1 MGVRGVDFFDDDATS
16 QAPGRDES
24 GSPPQ
29 SRRRPDRRRTRIQ
42 RILVLGAILFVIVF
56 AMAWWARSCQQ
67 NRKVESYRAYF
78 EGVSVAIGDS
88 EALGKQLDRL
98 VANPTK
104 FSRKELTAKLAEL
117 SAKQNEIAVRA
128 ARLEPPDTLAA
139 EQLVFAEG
147 MKVRADGFKLFETT
161 MLGMLGK
168 KKVNP
173 AKLAALAGYFS
184 GPDAYYTS
192 RVYIPA
198 RNTLSAQ
205 GVTDVPVPTATY
217 YLGAKTFDAAR
228 LAEMLKSVG
237 SSSKLAGVHG
247 VGLLSVIARPGDIR
261 LIKAATTNIPAS
273 ADLTFDVK
281 VQNQGDVTEKNVA
294 VTAELKLPGGSV
306 LKQTG
311 TIGTIASGQTQTV
324 TIQGFAI
331 PPEALSKVSTLT
343 VTAGPVPGERV
354 KTNNT
359 GQFKI
364 LLQLQ

>member
-1 MGVRGVDFFDDDATS
+1 MDFFDDDTTS
-16 QAPGRDES
+16 QAPSREPS
-24 GSPPQ
+24 ASSPQ

-42 RILVLGAILFVIVF
+42 RILILAAILFVIVF

-67 NRKVESYRAYF
+67 NRKVASYRTYF
-78 EGVSVAIGDS
+78 EGVSSAISDS
-88 EALGKQLDRL
+88 AALGKQLDQI

-128 ARLEPPDTLAA
+128 DRLDPPNTLAS
-139 EQLVFAEG
+139 EQAVFAEG
-147 MKVRADGFKLFETT
+147 MKVRADGYKLFETN
-161 MLGMLGK
+161 MLGILGK

-198 RNTLSAQ
+198 RNILSEQ
-205 GVTDVPVPTATY
+205 GVAAVPVPTSTY
-217 YLGAKTFDAAR
+217 YLTAKTFDRAR
-228 LAEMLKSVG
+228 LEQMLKSVG
-237 SSSKLAGVHG
+237 SSTKLTGIHG
-247 VGLLSVIARPGDIR
+247 VGLVNVIAQPGGITLAR
-261 LIKAATTNIPAS
+261 ATTTNIPAT
-273 ADLTFDVK
+273 ADLSFDVK
-281 VQNQGDVTEKNVA
+281 VENQGDVTEGNVA
-294 VTAELKLPGGSV
+294 VTADLKLPGGSV
-306 LKQTG
+306 LKQAVK
-311 TIGTIASGQTQTV
+311 IATIASHQMQTV
-324 TIQGFAI
+324 TIPPFTI

-354 KTNNT
+354 KTNNV

>member
-1 MGVRGVDFFDDDATS
+1 MDFFDDDATS
-16 QAPGRDES
+16 QAPNRDRS
-24 GSPPQ
+24 ASP
-29 SRRRPDRRRTRIQ
+29 SRRRPNPRRTRIQ
-42 RILVLGAILFVIVF
+42 RILVFAAILFVIVF

-67 NRKVESYRAYF
+67 HRKVESYRTYF
-78 EGVSVAIGDS
+78 EGVSAAIGDS
-88 EALGKQLDRL
+88 AALGKQLDQL

-128 ARLEPPDTLAA
+128 DRLEPPGTLTS
-139 EQLVFAEG
+139 EQAVFAEG
-147 MKVRADGFKLFETT
+147 MKVRADGYKLFETT
-161 MLGMLGK
+161 MLGILGK

-198 RNTLSAQ
+198 RNILNEQ
-205 GVTDVPVPTATY
+205 GVTDVPVPTSTH
-217 YLGAKTFDAAR
+217 YLTAKTFDRAG
-228 LAEMLKSVG
+228 LEQMLNSVG
-237 SSSKLAGVHG
+237 SSTKLAGIHG
-247 VGLLSVIARPGDIR
+247 VALVSVIAQPGDIA
-261 LIKAATTNIPAS
+261 LTGTGTVNIPAT
-273 ADLTFDVK
+273 ADLAFDIK
-281 VQNQGDVTEKNVA
+281 VQNQGDVTEENVA

-306 LKQTG
+306 LEQS
-311 TIGTIASGQTQTV
+311 GTIATIAAGQTQSVTV
-324 TIQGFAI
+324 QGFAI
-331 PPEALSKVSTLT
+331 PPEALSKVSTLK

>member
-16 QAPGRDES
+16 QAPSRDQS
-24 GSPPQ
+24 ASSPR
-29 SRRRPDRRRTRIQ
+29 SRRRHNPRRTRLQ
-42 RILVLGAILFVIVF
+42 RILILAAILFVIVF
-56 AMAWWARSCQQ
+56 AAAWWARSCQQ

-78 EGVSVAIGDS
+78 EGVSAAISDS
-88 EALGKQLDRL
+88 AALGKQLDQL

-128 ARLEPPDTLAA
+128 DRLEPPDTLTA
-139 EQLVFAEG
+139 EQAVFAEG
-147 MKVRADGFKLFETT
+147 MKVRADGYKLFQTT
-161 MLGMLGK
+161 MLGILGK

-198 RNTLSAQ
+198 RNTLSEQ

-217 YLGAKTFDAAR
+217 YLTAKTFDRAG
-228 LAEMLKSVG
+228 LEQMLNSVG
-237 SSSKLAGVHG
+237 SSTKLTGIHG
-247 VGLLSVIARPGDIR
+247 VALVSVTAQPGDIALAR
-261 LIKAATTNIPAS
+261 AGTVDIPATAGLS
-273 ADLTFDVK
+273 FDIK
-281 VQNQGDVTEKNVA
+281 VENQGDVTEENVA

-306 LKQTG
+306 LTQSG
-311 TIGTIASGQTQTV
+311 TIATIASGQTQSV

-331 PPEALSKVSTLT
+331 PPEALTKVSTLK

-354 KTNNT
+354 RTNNV

>member
-1 MGVRGVDFFDDDATS
+1 VDFFDDDATS
-16 QAPGRDES
+16 KAASRERAATP
-24 GSPPQ
+24 SPA
-29 SRRRPDRRRTRIQ
+29 RRRPSPRRTRIQ
-42 RILVLGAILFVIVF
+42 RLLILAAILFVIVF

-67 NRKVESYRAYF
+67 NRKVASYRTYF

-88 EALGKQLDRL
+88 AALGKQLDQL

-128 ARLEPPDTLAA
+128 DRLEPPDTLAS
-139 EQLVFAEG
+139 EQAVFSEG
-147 MKVRADGFKLFETT
+147 MKVRADGYKLFQTT
-161 MLGMLGK
+161 MLGILGK

-198 RNTLSAQ
+198 RNTLSEQ
-205 GVTDVPVPTATY
+205 GVTDVPVPTSTF
-217 YLGAKTFDAAR
+217 YLTAKTFDTAR
-228 LAEMLKSVG
+228 LEQMLNSVG
-237 SSSKLAGVHG
+237 SSTKLAGIHG
-247 VGLLSVIARPGDIR
+247 VALVSVVAQPGAIT
-261 LIKAATTNIPAS
+261 LTKSGTVSIPAT
-273 ADLTFDVK
+273 ADLSFDVK
-281 VQNQGDVTEKNVA
+281 VQNQGDVTEENVA
-294 VTAELKLPGGSV
+294 VTAEFKLPGGNV
-306 LKQTG
+306 LTQSG
-311 TIGTIASGQTQTV
+311 TIATIASGKIQSI

-331 PPEALSKVSTLT
+331 PAEALSKVSTLT
-343 VTAGPVPGERV
+343 VKAGPVPGEKV
-354 KTNNT
+354 LSNNS

>member
-1 MGVRGVDFFDDDATS
+1 MDFFDDDKTG
-16 QAPGRDES
+16 QAPGRDQS
-24 GSPPQ
+24 ASPQQ

-42 RILVLGAILFVIVF
+42 RILILAAILFVIVF

-67 NRKVESYRAYF
+67 NRKVESYRTYF
-78 EGVSVAIGDS
+78 EGVSAAIGDS
-88 EALGKQLDRL
+88 ATLGKQLDQL

-117 SAKQNEIAVRA
+117 SAKQNEIAVRTD
-128 ARLEPPDTLAA
+128 RLKPPDTLAA
-139 EQLVFAEG
+139 EQAAFAEG
-147 MKVRADGFKLFETT
+147 MKVRADGYKLFETT
-161 MLGMLGK
+161 MLGILGK

-173 AKLAALAGYFS
+173 AKIAALAGYFS

-198 RNTLSAQ
+198 RNTLSEQ
-205 GVTDVPVPTATY
+205 GVTDVPVPTSTY
-217 YLGAKTFDAAR
+217 YLTAKTFDAAR
-228 LAEMLKSVG
+228 LEQMLKSVG
-237 SSSKLAGVHG
+237 SSTKLAGIHG
-247 VGLLSVIARPGDIR
+247 VGLLSVIAQPGNIT
-261 LIKAATTNIPAS
+261 LTKAGTANIPAS
-273 ADLTFDVK
+273 AALAFDIK
-281 VQNQGDVTEKNVA
+281 IQNQGDIAEENVA

-306 LKQTG
+306 LKQSG
-311 TIGTIASGQTQTV
+311 TIATIASGQTQSV
-324 TIQGFAI
+324 TIQGLAI
-331 PPEALSKVSTLT
+331 PPEALSKVSTLK

>member
-16 QAPGRDES
+16 QAPSRDQS
-24 GSPPQ
+24 GSSPQ
-29 SRRRPDRRRTRIQ
+29 SRRRPNRRRTRIQ
-42 RILVLGAILFVIVF
+42 RILILGAVLFVIVF

-67 NRKVESYRAYF
+67 NRKVESYRTYF
-78 EGVSVAIGDS
+78 EGVSVAISDS
-88 EALGKQLDRL
+88 QALGKQLDKL

-117 SAKQNEIAVRA
+117 SAKHSEIAVRA
-128 ARLEPPDTLAA
+128 NRLEAPDTLAA
-139 EQLVFAEG
+139 EQAVFAEG
-147 MKVRADGFKLFETT
+147 MKVRADGYRLFETT
-161 MLGMLGK
+161 LLGMLGK

-205 GVTDVPVPTATY
+205 GVTDVPVPTSTY
-217 YLGAKTFDAAR
+217 YLDAKTFDAAR

-237 SSSKLAGVHG
+237 SSTKLTGIHG
-247 VGLLSVIARPGDIR
+247 VGLLSVIAQPGDIA
-261 LIKAATTNIPAS
+261 LAKAGTTDIPAS
-273 ADLTFDVK
+273 ADLAFDVK
-281 VQNQGDVTEKNVA
+281 VQNQGDVTENNVA

-306 LKQTG
+306 LTQTA
-311 TIGTIASGQTQTV
+311 TIATIASGQTKSV

-331 PPEALSKVSTLT
+331 PPEALSKVSTLK